1 MSLKPSLHAPQDARF
16 MRLAYA
22 VAVTAL
28 LTAQPA
34 LAREHEASDG
44 VALVRENCR
53 PCHAIG
59 RSDVSYMLTAPPFRV
74 ISQRYRLDD
83 LASMMEG
90 GRFFERHP
98 QMPNF
103 VMDRATARAIINY
116 LRSIQD

>member
-1 MSLKPSLHAPQDARF
+1 

-22 VAVTAL
+22 L
-28 LTAQPA
+28 PIIMLMTAQPS
-34 LAREHEASDG
+34 LGREHESSNG
-44 VALVRENCR
+44 VTLVRENCR

-59 RSDVSYMLTAPPFRV
+59 RSDVSYMSAAPPFRI
-74 ISQRYRLDD
+74 ISQRYSLDD

-103 VMDRATARAIINY
+103 VMDQGTARAIINY

>member
-1 MSLKPSLHAPQDARF
+1 MKLVYAVSVITLMIGQPSLG
-16 MRLAYA
+16 
-22 VAVTAL
+22 
-28 LTAQPA
+28 
-34 LAREHEASDG
+34 REHEPIEG

-53 PCHAIG
+53 PCHAVG
-59 RSDVSYMLTAPPFRV
+59 RSDVSYMTAAPPFRT
-74 ISQRYRLDD
+74 ISERYSLDD
-83 LASMMEG
+83 LANTMES